1 MSTRSEYASALAV
14 LDEMLELNG
23 DDPVDSVSKQIMYI
37 IYVMLRYNDE
47 IKRIRRMC
55 LSALAIVAILLVLL
69 IAIELPRH
77 VDTTVRP
84 EVPVARDSSQESGET
99 RTVR

>member
-1 MSTRSEYASALAV
+1 MSTNSNYSSALAV

-23 DDPVDSVSKQIMYI
+23 EEPVDSVIKQIMYM
-37 IYVMLRYNDE
+37 IYVLGCYNDE

-55 LSALAIVAILLVLL
+55 RGAFAIVAVLL
-69 IAIELPRH
+69 ILFVAIEWPRLRGMAA
-77 VDTTVRP
+77 RP
-84 EVPVARDSSQESGET
+84 EVPVARDSSQEPGQT